1 MLEKK
6 RCSWCLDEGI
16 MQDYHD
22 CEWGIPVH
30 DDRKQFEF
38 ITLEIMQAGLNWKL
52 MLKKREVFRQCFDNF
67 DFDKIV
73 EYGEEKIEEI
83 LLTDGMIKS
92 RRKVEAVIN
101 NAKKFQ
107 EIIEEHGSFNK
118 YIWSFTDGKT
128 VIYKEHQSGNI
139 PSKNELSDEISKELK
154 KRGFKFLG
162 SVTVYSHLQ
171 ASGIINDHVC
181 DCFMYEDLI
190 KKYPVIYK

>member
-22 CEWGIPVH
+22 REWGIPVH

-67 DFDKIV
+67 DFDKII

-107 EIIEEHGSFNK
+107 EIIEEYGSFDK
-118 YIWSFTDGKT
+118 YIWGFTDGKT
-128 VIYKEHQSGNI
+128 VIYKKHQSGNI

-162 SVTVYSHLQ
+162 SITVYSHLQ

-190 KKYPVIYK
+190 KKYPVTYK

>member
-22 CEWGIPVH
+22 REWGIPVH

-73 EYGEEKIEEI
+73 EYGEEKIEKI

-107 EIIEEHGSFNK
+107 EIIEQYGSFDK
-118 YIWSFTDGKT
+118 YIWGFTDGKT

-162 SVTVYSHLQ
+162 SITVYSHLQ

-190 KKYPVIYK
+190 KKYPVTYK

>member
-22 CEWGIPVH
+22 REWGIPVH
-30 DDRKQFEF
+30 EDRKQFEF

>member
-22 CEWGIPVH
+22 REWGIPVH

-107 EIIEEHGSFNK
+107 EIIEEYGSFDK

-139 PSKNELSDEISKELK
+139 PSKNELSDEISKGLK

-190 KKYPVIYK
+190 KKYPITWK

>member
-22 CEWGIPVH
+22 REWGIPVH

-101 NAKKFQ
+101 NAKNFQ
-107 EIIEEHGSFNK
+107 EIIKQYGSFDK
-118 YIWSFTDGKT
+118 YIWGFTERKT

>member
-22 CEWGIPVH
+22 REWGIPVH

-101 NAKKFQ
+101 NAKKIQ
-107 EIIEEHGSFNK
+107 EIIKQYGSFDK
-118 YIWSFTDGKT
+118 YIWGFTDGKT

>member
-22 CEWGIPVH
+22 HEWGIPVH

-107 EIIEEHGSFNK
+107 EIIEEYGSFNK